1 MVHLHL
7 QLQRAK
13 VLRRIGQEDV
23 VGHAVRLDQ
32 SAILFE
38 IKLERELLRCTL
50 HLERLAVVIAKKD
63 VVKTGLELERTAP
76 LPDTL
81 SGDNVT
87 DSVDI
92 LAQLGGIIIVSV
104 VENEKVLLAPGLKDL
119 YIKCQPN
126 HSPHRSN
133 MDR

>member
-23 VGHAVRLDQ
+23 VGHAVSLDQ

-92 LAQLGGIIIVSV
+92 LAQLGRVVVVGIM
-104 VENEKVLLAPGLKDL
+104 EDKEVLLAPGLKDL